1 MSLDLENDSV
11 FSDYL
16 EANVRKWYEF
26 VSRVRGRRDIRNGQI
41 RLVIGCD
48 KTTAWGIATVSGI
61 SQQTITKLRF
71 KPLDTTNSSTGLYTW
86 ESSGMVEERVG
97 PDRREIDAWRN
108 YDNGGH
114 TELDTTPC
122 NQCLFVRT
130 MTATLSND
138 EWAKLSRNLGKTTV
152 KDSYTS
158 SGTASDPSPANMPS
172 GSETKSSNLPA
183 SQQGTLGSQSYAAA
197 SERGIMISKM
207 PDSSAVSIPSL
218 NTTLTIK
225 YVSLVAVPSFG

>member
-1 MSLDLENDSV
+1 MPEGAMSLDLENDAV

-48 KTTAWGIATVSGI
+48 KTTAWGIATVSGM

-71 KPLDTTNSSTGLYTW
+71 KPLNTANSSTAMYTW
-86 ESSGMVEERVG
+86 ECSGMVEERVG
-97 PDRREIDAWRN
+97 PDRREIDALRN
-108 YDNGGH
+108 SDSGGH
-114 TELDTTPC
+114 PELDTTPC

-138 EWAKLSRNLGKTTV
+138 EWAKLSRNVGRTTV

-158 SGTASDPSPANMPS
+158 SGTASNPSPANMPS
-172 GSETKSSNLPA
+172 GSNTKSFTLPA
-183 SQQGTLGSQSYAAA
+183 SQQGTLGSQNYAAA
-197 SERGIMISKM
+197 SQSGIMISKM

-218 NTTLTIK
+218 NTTLAI
-225 YVSLVAVPSFG
+225 